1 MNFKRERHHLKP
13 VTPGHLLSVFQDVA
27 VICPLLQLL
36 LHSTLEDDYIKKN
49 YLFIFLFGCAGSSLL
64 YSLFSS
70 CVERGLLPSCGAWA
84 SHHGEWAQ
92 VEHRLK
98 DTRASAVVAPGLYS
112 AGSIV
117 VVHGLSYSAACRT
130 LLDQGSNLY
139 CVGKWILYHSHQ
151 GRARGQLSF
160 PVLSVWF
167 QEGRKIS
174 PRA

>member
-1 MNFKRERHHLKP
+1 M
-13 VTPGHLLSVFQDVA
+13 LLSFVPCCSYFF
-27 VICPLLQLL
+27 ILL
-36 LHSTLEDDYIKKN
+36 LRMTIFKKN
-49 YLFIFLFGCAGSSLL
+49 YLFILLFGCAGSSLL

-92 VEHRLK
+92 VDHRLK